1 MVYNSTNINKKNTK
15 HLILAYL
22 TEHKKTMTYDVGNPG
37 PGVGQAQHL
46 AALSRL
52 IRSQPSPLKTCNWIS
67 MGLPIYTNDTFS
79 AQILFHSKRPHIIAK
94 IIKFTVLK

>member
-15 HLILAYL
+15 HLILTYL

-46 AALSRL
+46 AR
-52 IRSQPSPLKTCNWIS
+52 
-67 MGLPIYTNDTFS
+67 
-79 AQILFHSKRPHIIAK
+79 
-94 IIKFTVLK
+94 